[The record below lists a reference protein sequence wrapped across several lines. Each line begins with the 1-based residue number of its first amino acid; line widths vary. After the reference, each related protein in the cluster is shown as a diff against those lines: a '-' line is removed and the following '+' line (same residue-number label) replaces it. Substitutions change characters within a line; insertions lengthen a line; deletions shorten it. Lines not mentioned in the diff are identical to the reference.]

1 MQMKIVYFWIKIR
14 IWFCVWGRK
23 KAAFPTRKRIASKTQ
38 GKAFK
43 DSASRELLEGVFEK

>member
-1 MQMKIVYFWIKIR
+1 LSIFGLKSEFG
-14 IWFCVWGRK
+14 FAFGGEK